1 MATSLLNAS
10 NHTIPVASP
19 QTNPLPEASKPTID
33 NRLPPTWLLN
43 NYISTRGGCNYL
55 AQLAAMLP
63 PTEATLRDKA
73 LRTMYT
79 VTRELCNKLEQ
90 AAYSQDLALPALP
103 PISENYEEEAALPR
117 EEMIEMI
124 KPHAHDSVNE
134 ILGYNN
140 SLARDKKDGGCGW
153 EVLTVALCENNKQ
166 FEESLK
172 AMGNAAGTRDVG
184 AILRFYGQ
192 MGTWEISADSIA
204 GAQCL
209 AEASARLRKEK
220 GEAWWME
227 EAEPVFT
234 RNETL
239 LANCMMVGIEQ

>member
-1 MATSLLNAS
+1 MASS
-10 NHTIPVASP
+10 
-19 QTNPLPEASKPTID
+19 QTNPLSEASKSSTID

-63 PTEATLRDKA
+63 PTESTLRDKA
-73 LRTMYT
+73 LRTLYT
-79 VTRELCNKLEQ
+79 LTREFCNKLEQ
-90 AAYSQDLALPALP
+90 AAYNQNLAIPALP
-103 PISENYEEEAALPR
+103 PISENYEDEAALPR
-117 EEMIEMI
+117 ELMIEII

-134 ILGYNN
+134 ILGYNT

-153 EVLTVALCENNKQ
+153 EVLTVALCESNKQ

-172 AMGNAAGTRDVG
+172 EMGDAAGTRDVG

-192 MGTWEISADSIA
+192 LGWENSADSIA
-204 GAQCL
+204 SAQCL

-220 GEAWWME
+220 GEAWWTE
-227 EAEPVFT
+227 EAEPVIA
-234 RNETL
+234 RNKTL
-239 LANCMMVGIEQ
+239 LASYKIVGIEQYYPRKPDQDGL

>member
-1 MATSLLNAS
+1 MATSLLNTS
-10 NHTIPVASP
+10 SHTIPVAFP
-19 QTNPLPEASKPTID
+19 QTNPFPEASNSKIE

-43 NYISTRGGCNYL
+43 NYISTRGGCNYI

-63 PTEATLRDKA
+63 PTESTLRDKA

-103 PISENYEEEAALPR
+103 PISENYEDEAALSR
-117 EEMIEMI
+117 EEMMEMI

-134 ILGYNN
+134 ILGYNTR
-140 SLARDKKDGGCGW
+140 LARDTKDGGCGW
-153 EVLTVALCENNKQ
+153 EVLVVALCENNKQ
-166 FEESLK
+166 FEESLR
-172 AMGNAAGTRDVG
+172 AMGDAAGTRDVG

-192 MGTWEISADSIA
+192 MGWESSADSVA

-227 EAEPVFT
+227 EAEPVMEM
-234 RNETL
+234 NKML
-239 LANCMMVGIEQ
+239 LERYMKLGIEQ